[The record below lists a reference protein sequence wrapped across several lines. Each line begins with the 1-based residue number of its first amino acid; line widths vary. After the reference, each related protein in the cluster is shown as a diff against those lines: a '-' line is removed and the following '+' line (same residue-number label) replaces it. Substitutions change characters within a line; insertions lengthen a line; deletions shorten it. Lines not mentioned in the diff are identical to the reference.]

1 MAFVQNW
8 LIPFI
13 KILFLGGIIGYICFI
28 VGKAFH
34 NAWTKQWKFV
44 YNYKIR
50 SRSYPEKKLLW
61 CMDAME
67 KGIGWYDAKKVM
79 MVAGTPTSEMNETL
93 WIYDQVI
100 NELNNQ
106 KGGIKNGRK
115 HQGGYSKIEKQSTE
129 LPTI

>member
-1 MAFVQNW
+1 MAFVENW
-8 LIPFI
+8 LIPTI
-13 KILFLGGIIGYICFI
+13 KIIFLGGIIGYIGYI

-44 YNYKIR
+44 WKYNIR
-50 SRSYPEKKLLW
+50 KKGYPERILKWSL
-61 CMDAME
+61 DAME
-67 KGIGWYDAKKVM
+67 KGIGWYDAKKKM
-79 MVAGTPTSEMNETL
+79 MVAGTPTSEMNEVL
-93 WIYDQVI
+93 WIYDQVL

-115 HQGGYSKIEKQSTE
+115 HQGGYSKIERQSTE